1 MLCFD
6 FYLLVLKFY
15 PYLQWLKVKLRHL
28 QILFYEGIINV
39 EHELNERLTIEAK
52 RYLGKVA
59 NPETIR
65 IILRKNN
72 FNGRIARRKPFVS
85 QKNRSK
91 RLQFVKLYKDKDF
104 SFWETVLFTDESKFN
119 IFRSDGQTYVWRKP
133 NDEFREENMRP
144 TVKYGSGSIMV
155 WGSMSAA
162 GPGNLHIINEIMDHK
177 KYLQILKENLKDS
190 VQKLGIA
197 ECFSFYQ
204 DNDPKHRAHNVRLW
218 LLHQYPH
225 VIETPPQSPD
235 LNVIEH
241 LWAYL
246 EEKLKNHIISNA
258 KDLEKAL
265 QEEWAKI
272 DLSYCEKLVRSIPN
286 RLKAIKTNKGLPT
299 KCRRGH
305 RQDETET
312 SSSAY
317 DTTSR
322 YTSSSTFNAT
332 HSKLENAFVSNDILN
347 LVSIVRRLELKQ
359 LISEEIWRST
369 RRDHQRDR

>member
-1 MLCFD
+1 MGRQSGQTSFE
-6 FYLLVLKFY
+6 
-15 PYLQWLKVKLRHL
+15 LREL
-28 QILFYEGIINV
+28 IINHFKDGLSVRNIAKIVKRSHSTVHDVIKRFRTRNSV
-39 EHELNERLTIEAK
+39 ENQSKPSKRKIFTESEERWMVRQVKKNPKLSAPKLAIEAK
-52 RYLGKVA
+52 RYLGKKA
-59 NPETIR
+59 NPETVR

-72 FNGRIARRKPFVS
+72 FSGRVARRKPFVS
-85 QKNRSK
+85 KRNRSK

-104 SFWETVLFTDESKFN
+104 SFWKTVLFTDESKFN

-133 NDEFREENMRP
+133 NEELREENLRP
-144 TVKYGSGSIMV
+144 TVKHGGGSIMV

-162 GPGNLHIINEIMDHK
+162 GPGNLHIINGIMDHK
-177 KYLQILKENLKDS
+177 KYLEILKENLMDS

-218 LLHQYPH
+218 LLYHCPH

-246 EEKLKNHIISNA
+246 EEKLKNHTISNA

-286 RLKAIKTNKGLPT
+286 RLKAVKTNKGLPT
-299 KCRRGH
+299 K
-305 RQDETET
+305 
-312 SSSAY
+312 Y
-317 DTTSR
+317 
-322 YTSSSTFNAT
+322 
-332 HSKLENAFVSNDILN
+332 
-347 LVSIVRRLELKQ
+347 
-359 LISEEIWRST
+359 
-369 RRDHQRDR
+369 